1 MKKIRLFC
9 ISLKT
14 NTDKINSF
22 FFNFHTPCW
31 QQLPCQHDF
40 FILSPRCETGVC
52 RTGLSRPPDTLQYP
66 FPLQHV
72 PDATLVAVFLCK
84 GIIIIRL
91 SGCLPPTAYVWAL
104 LTLFLHLLRFLVWSA
119 SFLPYLLPLR
129 TNVSSHSSWPC
140 ITQNRMCRNV
150 LCPLRYFYIL
160 ASEMTR
166 LFQKNITIPIF
177 SFQGSL
183 RLKTSACQKTP

>member
-1 MKKIRLFC
+1 MNL
-9 ISLKT
+9 
-14 NTDKINSF
+14 
-22 FFNFHTPCW
+22 FHTPYR
-31 QQLPCQHDF
+31 QGFPCQHDF
-40 FILSPRCETGVC
+40 FIFSPRCEREHVGPA
-52 RTGLSRPPDTLQYP
+52 RWPPDTLQPP
-66 FPLQHV
+66 FSLQHV

-140 ITQNRMCRNV
+140 ITPNRMCRNV

-160 ASEMTR
+160 VSEMTR
-166 LFQKNITIPIF
+166 LFQKNITILIF
-177 SFQGSL
+177 SFQRIMKAYHSL
-183 RLKTSACQKTP
+183 

>member
-1 MKKIRLFC
+1 MNL
-9 ISLKT
+9 
-14 NTDKINSF
+14 
-22 FFNFHTPCW
+22 FHTPYR
-31 QQLPCQHDF
+31 QGFPCQHDF
-40 FILSPRCETGVC
+40 FIFSPRCEREHVGPA
-52 RTGLSRPPDTLQYP
+52 RLAAWHPAAP
-66 FPLQHV
+66 FPAAACPRRYPGCSV
-72 PDATLVAVFLCK
+72 LCK

-91 SGCLPPTAYVWAL
+91 SDCLPPTAYVRAL

-177 SFQGSL
+177 NFQGSL